1 MYPSETRK
9 GPETRIVSSLPSG
22 AMSIERGPVPGH
34 GRSAWVK
41 FNGMV
46 WTNGHPAGKAPGDDA
61 ATQTRLALACLDE
74 RLAQAGTDKTRIVEA
89 TVYLQNIEDKAAMDA
104 EWRAWWTN
112 EDGGVSRATVGAALA
127 EGQLVEMKVMAAA
140 P

>member
-61 ATQTRLALACLDE
+61 AAAPGAFSIRSAAASSTR
-74 RLAQAGTDKTRIVEA
+74 
-89 TVYLQNIEDKAAMDA
+89 NS
-104 EWRAWWTN
+104 WP
-112 EDGGVSRATVGAALA
+112 VSRSLMRNTFSISNDFSVADAPSVVG
-127 EGQLVEMKVMAAA
+127 ETGVWG
-140 P
+140 

>member
-1 MYPSETRK
+1 
-9 GPETRIVSSLPSG
+9 
-22 AMSIERGPVPGH
+22 MSALRLRH
-34 GRSAWVK
+34 A
-41 FNGMV
+41 
-46 WTNGHPAGKAPGDDA
+46 DA
-61 ATQTRLALACLDE
+61 AAVQEKGCGVLANLAAD
-74 RLAQAGTDKTRIVEA
+74 DDKNKTRIVEA